1 MPGRARPTEYT
12 SRVEP
17 DRANRTNRSPARA
30 RYAAPRFAL
39 ALVASLLAACA
50 SVPPVTLTVFAAAS
64 LSDAFNEIGRA
75 FEATRPGV
83 KVTFSFAGS
92 QQLAQQ
98 INQGAPADV
107 FASANTAQMDAA
119 VKGGRITQTAPKTF
133 ARNRLVAISASQAGI
148 ATLKDLAR
156 PGAKIVLADRAV
168 PAGAYSLDFL
178 RKASA
183 LPEYGAAFSP
193 TVLANVVSYEQDVR
207 AVLGKVSMGE
217 ADAGI
222 VYATDLYG
230 NNASRMGTIAI
241 PEALNAIA
249 AYPIATLNDTKQ
261 AAQAGAFVDF
271 VLGLDGQ
278 AILARYG
285 FSPEGR

>member
-1 MPGRARPTEYT
+1 MPRRARQTEYT

-17 DRANRTNRSPARA
+17 GTASRADRSPARA
-30 RYAAPRFAL
+30 RYAAPWFAL
-39 ALVASLLAACA
+39 ALVASLIMGCA
-50 SVPPVTLTVFAAAS
+50 GAPPVTLTVFAAAS

-83 KVTFSFAGS
+83 RVTFSFAGS

-107 FASANTAQMDAA
+107 FASASDAQMDAA
-119 VKGGRITQTAPKTF
+119 VKGGRISPAAPKTF
-133 ARNRLVAISASQAGI
+133 ARNRLVVVTANRAGI
-148 ATLKDLAR
+148 TTLKELSR
-156 PGAKIVLADRAV
+156 PGAKLVMADRAV

-178 RKASA
+178 RRASA

-207 AVLGKVSMGE
+207 AVLGKVAMGE

-230 NNASRMGTIAI
+230 GNGARTGTIAI
-241 PEALNAIA
+241 PDALNTVA
-249 AYPIATLNDTKQ
+249 AYPICAINDTKQ
-261 AAQAGAFVDF
+261 AALAGAFVDF
-271 VLGLDGQ
+271 VLGPDGR
-278 AILARYG
+278 AVLAKFG
-285 FSPEGR
+285 FSLEGR

>member
-12 SRVEP
+12 SRVEAE
-17 DRANRTNRSPARA
+17 RATRASRSPPRA
-30 RYAAPRFAL
+30 RHAAPRFAL
-39 ALVASLLAACA
+39 ALLACLLVACA
-50 SVPPVTLTVFAAAS
+50 SAPPVTLTVFAAAS

-75 FEATRPGV
+75 FEAARPGV
-83 KVTFSFAGS
+83 KVIFSYAGS

-107 FASANTAQMDAA
+107 FASASDAQMDAA
-119 VKGGRITQTAPKTF
+119 VRGGRIVPAGPKTF
-133 ARNRLVAISASQAGI
+133 ARNRLVVVTSGQAGI
-148 ATLKDLAR
+148 TTLKELSRA
-156 PGAKIVLADRAV
+156 GAKLVLADRAV
-168 PAGAYSLDFL
+168 PAGAYSLNFL

-207 AVLGKVSMGE
+207 AVLGKVAMGE

-222 VYATDLYG
+222 IYATDLYG
-230 NNASRMGTIAI
+230 GNGARTGTIAI
-241 PEALNAIA
+241 PDALNSVA
-249 AYPIATLNDTKQ
+249 AYPICALNDTKQ
-261 AAQAGAFVDF
+261 AALADAFVDF
-271 VLGLDGQ
+271 VLSPDGQ
-278 AILARYG
+278 AILAKYG